1 MEQGLKDLKKMLKE
15 KAKKFGEYSP
25 ANHISCE
32 TALMMIDRIE
42 TLEGELKWAW
52 DNLAQDLTYPQEGN
66 EYDYCVDCDGKWGK
80 HKKNCKLVEH
90 KEVAKSLG
98 IF

>member
-42 TLEGELKWAW
+42 TLEAELKWAW
-52 DNLAQDLTYPQEGN
+52 DNLRERDDE
-66 EYDYCVDCDGKWGK
+66 DYCYVCEVRVGRHEGD
-80 HKKNCKLVEH
+80 CKLVEH
-90 KEVAKSLG
+90 KEAAKSLG
-98 IF
+98 VF